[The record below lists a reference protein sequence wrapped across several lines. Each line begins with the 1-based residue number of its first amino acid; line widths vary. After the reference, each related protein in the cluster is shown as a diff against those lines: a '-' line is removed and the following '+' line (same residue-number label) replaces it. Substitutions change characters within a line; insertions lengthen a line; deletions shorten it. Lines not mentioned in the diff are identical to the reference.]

1 VQGDRRTPEVLSRDE
16 CLRLI
21 REVPIGRVAVIVG
34 EVPVV
39 VPVNFTL
46 LGEDIVFRTA
56 PGTKLVAAVSR
67 SAASFEVDAVNDVTH
82 SGWSVLVTGPASEI
96 TEPDEQAAAKALGLE
111 QWVEGRK
118 RYVRI
123 RSDIVTG
130 RRVGSTGRHGEV
142 PESDW
147 WEWGW

>member
-1 VQGDRRTPEVLSRDE
+1 MRG
-16 CLRLI
+16 
-21 REVPIGRVAVIVG
+21 VPIGRVAVIVG

-56 PGTKLVAAVSR
+56 PGTKLLAAVSR
-67 SAASFEVDAVNDVTH
+67 SAVSFEVDASNDATH
-82 SGWSVLVTGPASEI
+82 SGWSVLVTGPASEM
-96 TEPDEQAAAKALGLE
+96 TEPEEHAAAEALGLE
-111 QWVEGRK
+111 QWVEGRE

-123 RSDIVTG
+123 RSDVVTG
-130 RRVGSTGRHGEV
+130 RRVGSTGDHGEV
-142 PESDW
+142 PETD